1 MVSRYELGSS
11 LTQWCGSE
19 SEKSSYAVVSYLI
32 TLRAHLWD
40 LESRRSFIKAILW
53 DQASLK
59 QQNNFPVWK
68 T

>member
-11 LTQWCGSE
+11 LTQWYGSE

-40 LESRRSFIKAILW
+40 LESR
-53 DQASLK
+53 
-59 QQNNFPVWK
+59 
-68 T
+68 